1 VRRERGVTATLAG
14 ARVLVTRPAEQAR
27 GLARRIEAEGGEA
40 ILFPVLAIEPV
51 GDLDAVRAGIGPL
64 ERYDLVIFVSPN
76 AVAHG
81 RALLRLSATRAPS
94 IAAIGPST
102 AHALEAAGA
111 TVAIRPAAG
120 YTSEAL
126 LAEPALNVLQGRRV
140 LVVRGVGG
148 RELIADTLKAR
159 GAEVV
164 YAEVYR
170 RVATRSDAGAL
181 RATWMREGMDFVTVL
196 SLETLDALLA
206 RLEGE
211 GPTLLARTALVT
223 ASGRVLKRAAALG
236 LRDIVM
242 AEGPDD
248 AALVAAMIAWRR
260 ARSQ

>member
-1 VRRERGVTATLAG
+1 MTGSLAG

-27 GLARRIEAEGGEA
+27 GLARRIEAEGGEV

-51 GDLDAVRAGIGPL
+51 SDLDTVRAGIGPL
-64 ERYDLVIFVSPN
+64 ERFDLVIFVSPN

-81 RALLRLSATRAPS
+81 RALLGPTATRAPG

-102 AHALEAAGA
+102 ARALEAAGA

-126 LAEPALNVLQGRRV
+126 LAEPALNDLQGRRV

-148 RELIADTLKAR
+148 RELIADTLRAR
-159 GAEVV
+159 GAEVA

-170 RVATRSDAGAL
+170 RVATRSDARSL
-181 RATWMREGMDFVTVL
+181 RSSWRRDGMDFVTVL
-196 SLETLDALLA
+196 SLETLDALRAHLDD
-206 RLEGE
+206 EGHA
-211 GPTLLARTALVT
+211 LLAGAALVT
-223 ASGRVLKRAAALG
+223 ASERVLKRAEELG
-236 LRDIVM
+236 LPDIVM

-248 AALVAAMIAWRR
+248 AALVAAMITWRR